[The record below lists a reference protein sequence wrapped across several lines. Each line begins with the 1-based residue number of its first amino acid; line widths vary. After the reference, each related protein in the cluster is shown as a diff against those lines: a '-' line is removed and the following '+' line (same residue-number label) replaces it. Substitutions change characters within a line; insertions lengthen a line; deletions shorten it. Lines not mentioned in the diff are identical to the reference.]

1 MLLPFLP
8 RSKPPP
14 SSLTLPT
21 TQVDL
26 KAFIYQQ
33 ERTFTKPHQLP
44 GNYLPQDLQAGP
56 GTPDIGYQEGNPVT
70 KSGKKKK
77 RRKKAQV
84 YILQGDPVFFP
95 SLKPKTHQ
103 GTIILPYVQKF
114 VHAFGT

>member
-1 MLLPFLP
+1 MLLPFLL

-77 RRKKAQV
+77 RRKKGRQIEEEDVDQEYEAAYRAYLAQHNIV
-84 YILQGDPVFFP
+84 
-95 SLKPKTHQ
+95 
-103 GTIILPYVQKF
+103 
-114 VHAFGT
+114 